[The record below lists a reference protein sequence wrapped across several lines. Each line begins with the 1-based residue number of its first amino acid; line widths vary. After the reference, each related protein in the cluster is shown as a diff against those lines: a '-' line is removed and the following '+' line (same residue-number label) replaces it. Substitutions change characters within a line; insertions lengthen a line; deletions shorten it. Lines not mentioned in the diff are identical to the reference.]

1 MTLKAT
7 SRQIYI
13 KVASA
18 AWLET
23 GTNAGGDIVLVS
35 FSLSLSLS
43 LSLSFSLSFFSI
55 FFIFSAFSMAES
67 ANFHRDRRLR

>member
-43 LSLSFSLSFFSI
+43 LSLFLSLFLLYLLYLLCFFDGRI
-55 FFIFSAFSMAES
+55 G
-67 ANFHRDRRLR
+67 